1 MAIRCISKAVILLND
16 AVLLNKCKRADGR
29 IYYSLPGGGQ
39 NIYETLEQAVVRE
52 VKEETGYDVCVNR
65 FIALLE
71 EIYTNN
77 DMRAN
82 FQAYTHRISHIFQ
95 ASLISDKKEMP
106 IEKDFEMEDS
116 VWMPLSNAEQLIEG
130 CSPWLINLLRNLK
143 NGNMPIYLGT
153 EYID

>member
-1 MAIRCISKAVILLND
+1 MAIRCVSKAVILLND
-16 AVLLNKCKRADGR
+16 AVLLNKCKGADDR

-52 VKEETGYDVCVNR
+52 VKEETGFDVCVDR

-82 FQAYTHRISHIFQ
+82 FPTYSHRISHIFQ
-95 ASLISDKKEMP
+95 ASLISDKKAMP
-106 IEKDFEMEDS
+106 TEKDFEMEDS
-116 VWMPLSNAEQLIEG
+116 IWMPLSNMERLIEG
-130 CSPWLINLLRNLK
+130 CSPWLINLLENLK
-143 NGNMPIYLGT
+143 NGNIPIYLGT